1 MKLEDKLK
9 TMNNKN
15 KVKNSFNTI
24 SEKQDSQVKRT
35 VLNFSQIDILYE
47 SFNILSMGLD
57 YKITKE
63 KLQLDISGIEHE
75 IIK

>member
-35 VLNFSQIDILYE
+35 V
-47 SFNILSMGLD
+47 
-57 YKITKE
+57 
-63 KLQLDISGIEHE
+63 
-75 IIK
+75 